1 MPMTDQIREQMSA
14 LLDGEL
20 PQDQIGLLVR
30 RMERDSELRRAFGSY
45 VLVGETL
52 RAPGGRTASRGFASR
67 VQAVI
72 DAGDAALPAVLDER
86 STRRASW
93 TRPAAATAIAAGAAF
108 AAVLLMRPGDR
119 QGAVELA
126 SVEATAPTVPAIA
139 DAIAELSPPDSA
151 SPTPAQSQRLAGYL
165 VAHSQFASPIGRRTV
180 WSSVLAQDP
189 GIARV
194 AYETA
199 EGP

>member
-1 MPMTDQIREQMSA
+1 MTDQIREQMSA

-52 RAPGGRTASRGFASR
+52 RAPGGRTASQGFAAR
-67 VQAVI
+67 VQSVI
-72 DAGDAALPAVLDER
+72 DAGGAALPTVLDGR
-86 STRRASW
+86 VTRHASW
-93 TRPAAATAIAAGAAF
+93 VRPVAATAIAAGAAF
-108 AAVLLMRPGDR
+108 AALLLVRPGDR
-119 QGAVELA
+119 QAAPVLADVAAPAPAV
-126 SVEATAPTVPAIA
+126 
-139 DAIAELSPPDSA
+139 AELPQSDNA

-194 AYETA
+194 AYETV

>member
-1 MPMTDQIREQMSA
+1 MTDQIREQMSA

-52 RAPGGRTASRGFASR
+52 RAPGGRTASRGFAAR
-67 VQAVI
+67 VQSVI
-72 DAGDAALPAVLDER
+72 GAGDAALPPVLDGR
-86 STRRASW
+86 ATRHASW
-93 TRPAAATAIAAGAAF
+93 ARPVAATAIAAGAVF
-108 AAVLLMRPGDR
+108 AAVLLLRPGDR
-119 QGAVELA
+119 QSAPVLADVAAPAPAV
-126 SVEATAPTVPAIA
+126 
-139 DAIAELSPPDSA
+139 AELPQPDNA